1 MYLFQNELEKISKF
15 INGKLIKYVIYEMYG
30 LS

>member
-1 MYLFQNELEKISKF
+1 MYIFQNELEKISKF
-15 INGKLIKYVIYEMYG
+15 INEKLIKYVIYEMYG